1 MPYANKSDDLGVTS
15 PRIFSTRQSKVSPL
29 DIRSDSIADI
39 SMATPRD
46 DGKVERSVNEITD
59 YNQLYQVG

>member
-1 MPYANKSDDLGVTS
+1 MAYADKTEDMGVTS

-29 DIRSDSIADI
+29 DLQSDSIADI

-46 DGKVERSVNEITD
+46 DGKVER
-59 YNQLYQVG
+59 